1 MDEMAE
7 GGFGQLKHRQVSAGS
22 EACIIS
28 INLQIKG
35 KCQMKTVVTVISIL
49 VFLAGLVWF
58 LQGIN
63 VLPGSFMAGDPQWA
77 INGAIAMVIG
87 GGLFWFARRKR

>member
-1 MDEMAE
+1 
-7 GGFGQLKHRQVSAGS
+7 
-22 EACIIS
+22 
-28 INLQIKG
+28 
-35 KCQMKTVVTVISIL
+35 MKTVVTVISIL

>member
-1 MDEMAE
+1 
-7 GGFGQLKHRQVSAGS
+7 
-22 EACIIS
+22 
-28 INLQIKG
+28 
-35 KCQMKTVVTVISIL
+35 MKKVVAVIGVL

-63 VLPGSFMAGDPQWA
+63 VLLGSPMSGTMTWT

-87 GGLFWFARRKR
+87 GGLFWFARRK

>member
-1 MDEMAE
+1 
-7 GGFGQLKHRQVSAGS
+7 
-22 EACIIS
+22 
-28 INLQIKG
+28 
-35 KCQMKTVVTVISIL
+35 MKKALRVFAVL

-63 VLPGSFMAGDPQWA
+63 VLLGSPMSGTMTWT

-87 GGLFWFARRKR
+87 SGIFWFANRK

>member
-1 MDEMAE
+1 
-7 GGFGQLKHRQVSAGS
+7 
-22 EACIIS
+22 
-28 INLQIKG
+28 
-35 KCQMKTVVTVISIL
+35 MKKALRVFAVL

-63 VLPGSFMAGDPQWA
+63 VLLGSPMSGTMTWT

-87 GGLFWFARRKR
+87 GGMFWFANRK